1 LQPTVLLVGM
11 GITAASALE
20 SLGAV
25 ARLVGVVRPA
35 AADDAVAKRAQTLSI
50 PVFADAS
57 SAGLRAAVE
66 QLSPDCVVVSSY
78 DRILKPE
85 LLRLSRFVNVHYS
98 PLPRYRG
105 RANVNWAIINDEPVT
120 AITIH
125 VIAPGL
131 DAGNILFQEL
141 MPLGP
146 RDTIGEVYRRLN
158 ELQQRHLG
166 PTVLRYLQGF
176 GGHPQQES
184 AASYGCTRLAH
195 DGLIDW
201 SAATRRIDCLIRALD
216 EPFPGAFTYLQDKR
230 LIVWRAAP
238 LEPAPLYSGRIP
250 GRVVGIYP
258 AQGAVDVL
266 TGDGVLRLFEVQLE
280 SAARVQASMII
291 RSVRTSLGLSIPE
304 LLDQIRTL
312 QQRLD
317 ALGS

>member
-1 LQPTVLLVGM
+1 
-11 GITAASALE
+11 
-20 SLGAV
+20 
-25 ARLVGVVRPA
+25 
-35 AADDAVAKRAQTLSI
+35 
-50 PVFADAS
+50 
-57 SAGLRAAVE
+57 
-66 QLSPDCVVVSSY
+66 
-78 DRILKPE
+78 
-85 LLRLSRFVNVHYS
+85 
-98 PLPRYRG
+98 
-105 RANVNWAIINDEPVT
+105 
-120 AITIH
+120 
-125 VIAPGL
+125 
-131 DAGNILFQEL
+131 
-141 MPLGP
+141 
-146 RDTIGEVYRRLN
+146 
-158 ELQQRHLG
+158 
-166 PTVLRYLQGF
+166 VLRYLQGF